1 MKNKISVHIAD
12 DHKILIEG
20 IIAVINTDE
29 FIEVEGYSL
38 TGKQVIEWIKS
49 NNVIHNKEV
58 FHVKTSLIFIE
69 EPKDSVL
76 EKKYEELKTLFEISN
91 YSESLQGF
99 LRLNEQVSSS
109 ENSILK
115 FKINS
120 FIAKIYRKSRDHKKA
135 IASYKKSLN
144 LLNGFVLEDDGIVF
158 TQQKYLAKTL
168 LDIGTQFQLLEKY
181 DSAFFYYKKLEDI
194 VSYEDEI
201 LDNKALSY
209 SNLSGIYQSDTT
221 YTNHLEKAIDYANK
235 AISIHKKRGNRIN
248 QAYAINNLA
257 NVYLLNK
264 DFEQS
269 KKIYFEGIKLIKR
282 DTSTR
287 AIRIKE
293 NLYFNMAWAMRNL
306 KEYHAY
312 DTLFTALD
320 LSDDLRD
327 IDIAEMLE
335 RVTGEYN
342 VDVVRREGEFEKK
355 KAQSLTLLIGIS
367 FFAIILLLAFFL
379 NQYKLRQ
386 RNLSLQLSKQELAQ
400 QQKLEKVRTES
411 QIRILNATLDG
422 KETERKQIAE
432 TLHDSVSALLS
443 SANLHLQACKKLF
456 KGPIPVEVE
465 KSQNIIHEASHK
477 IRNLSHTLVS
487 SVLLK
492 FGLAYAIKDMA
503 EKYSNSQLE
512 IVFQTKNIQRYDQDF
527 EIKLHNIIQELIN
540 NAIKHSEATIA
551 EINLV
556 EKDKKLLLSIND
568 NGKGFD
574 TLKMSHKDGLGINQI
589 DARIHMMSGK
599 FIIDSQKGKG
609 TKISIEL
616 PVYMKKSTMFS

>member
-1 MKNKISVHIAD
+1 MNKSYPSLFNF
-12 DHKILIEG
+12 ILL
-20 IIAVINTDE
+20 
-29 FIEVEGYSL
+29 FLFSL
-38 TGKQVIEWIKS
+38 TIQAK

-282 DTSTR
+282 DTSPR
-287 AIRIKE
+287 AVNIKE

-312 DTLFTALD
+312 DTLFTAVN
-320 LSDDLRD
+320 LSDELRD
-327 IDIAEMLE
+327 LETQEMLE

>member
-1 MKNKISVHIAD
+1 MNKSYPSLFNF
-12 DHKILIEG
+12 ILL
-20 IIAVINTDE
+20 
-29 FIEVEGYSL
+29 FLFSL
-38 TGKQVIEWIKS
+38 TIQAK

-512 IVFQTKNIQRYDQDF
+512 FVFQTKNIQRYDQDF